1 MKKWGDVFSGSGTV
15 VLSLLSCA
23 ACPLCLPIYAGL
35 LSVAGVELAEIHEF
49 FFPIMMTF
57 GLITLGFMAYQI
69 YRHHGSWAPFKLAM
83 IATLGMM
90 GAAFMG
96 YEYLLYAS
104 LAVFMG
110 SLIWNKKSL
119 VHEEH
124 GCC

>member
-15 VLSLLSCA
+15 ILSLLSCA

-35 LSVAGVELAEIHEF
+35 LSIAGLELAEIHEF
-49 FFPIMMTF
+49 FFPIMMIF

-69 YRHHGSWAPFKLAM
+69 HKHEGKWAPFKIA
-83 IATLGMM
+83 IGATLGMI
-90 GAAFMG
+90 GAAALG
-96 YEYLLYAS
+96 YEYVLYGC
-104 LAVFMG
+104 LALFMG

-119 VHEEH
+119 IHKGH